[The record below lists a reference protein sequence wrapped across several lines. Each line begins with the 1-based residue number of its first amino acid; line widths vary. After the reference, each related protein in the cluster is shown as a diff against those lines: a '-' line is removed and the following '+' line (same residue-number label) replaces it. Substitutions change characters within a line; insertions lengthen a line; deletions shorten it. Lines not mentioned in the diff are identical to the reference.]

1 MQRFKLAVGMWKGY
15 NLSMYNVYE
24 RGIFLSKMEILTELG
39 PELGAEPPRIY
50 NFVECPPLP
59 SLPPRE
65 RRKKSVTVIGRLW
78 SNVPNLTVTAYKG
91 FHWWISVDEQL
102 I

>member
-1 MQRFKLAVGMWKGY
+1 
-15 NLSMYNVYE
+15 
-24 RGIFLSKMEILTELG
+24 MEILTELG

-50 NFVECPPLP
+50 NFVKGPPPPP

-65 RRKKSVTVIGRLW
+65 RRKKSVIGRLW
-78 SNVPNLTVTAYKG
+78 NNVPNSTVTAYEG

>member
-24 RGIFLSKMEILTELG
+24 RGIFFCQKFGYFFLSKMEILTELG

-50 NFVECPPLP
+50 NFVKYPSPFPPSSGEEKEECYRQTL
-59 SLPPRE
+59 
-65 RRKKSVTVIGRLW
+65 
-78 SNVPNLTVTAYKG
+78 
-91 FHWWISVDEQL
+91 EQRP
-102 I
+102 

>member
-24 RGIFLSKMEILTELG
+24 RGIFFCQKFGYFFLSKMEILTELG

-50 NFVECPPLP
+50 NFVECPSPFPP
-59 SLPPRE
+59 SSGEEKEECYRQTL
-65 RRKKSVTVIGRLW
+65 
-78 SNVPNLTVTAYKG
+78 
-91 FHWWISVDEQL
+91 EQRP
-102 I
+102 

>member
-1 MQRFKLAVGMWKGY
+1 
-15 NLSMYNVYE
+15 MYNVYE
-24 RGIFLSKMEILTELG
+24 RGIFFLSKMEILTELG

-50 NFVECPPLP
+50 NFVECHPPLLS

-65 RRKKSVTVIGRLW
+65 RRKKSVIGRLW
-78 SNVPNLTVTAYKG
+78 NNVPNSTVTGYEG
-91 FHWWISVDEQL
+91 FPWWISVDEQL